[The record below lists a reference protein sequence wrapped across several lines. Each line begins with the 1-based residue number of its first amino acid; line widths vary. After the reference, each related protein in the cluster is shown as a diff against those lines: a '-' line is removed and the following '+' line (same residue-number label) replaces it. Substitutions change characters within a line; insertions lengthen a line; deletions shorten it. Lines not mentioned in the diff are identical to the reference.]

1 MKTYKLFFLTTIL
14 MALASCSGFLDRE
27 PDQLLSDEDVFSD
40 PKMIKSALANIY
52 GRARW
57 GQKLEDSQSFIRLDE
72 ACLSNGGPD
81 QSTGFADDL
90 WRIYPYT
97 LIRNINQL
105 LQSIRNA
112 DLEATEKMQFE
123 GEVRFLRAW
132 TYFNTIR
139 GLGGVPLV
147 GDQVMEYTPGMDI
160 ETLRLPRATEEAS
173 YNYVIDECTEIIN
186 NRMLPEEPS
195 INAARATKWAALALK
210 ARAAIYA
217 ASIAKYNNLMDEPIR
232 TEKGEIGID
241 ASKAQSYYET
251 ALQACRDIMAGE
263 KYKLQ
268 ETVADKGLNFY
279 NAVTVKD
286 NNVEVIWA
294 TDYKYPGLTHQFTTN
309 NIMISAKED
318 QGGSIMTPVL
328 NLVEAF
334 EYTDNR
340 DGTIQTTQADGDY
353 IYYDRPEDAFAGKD
367 ARLWGTVVYPGAT
380 FKGERVDFQAGRK
393 YLENGVWQTETSAC
407 GATDESGNIITALN
421 GPVENSD
428 NNINKSGFNIRKYLD
443 ETTSAGTISRGSEVW
458 YVQFRYA
465 EVLLIAAEA
474 AMELNDPT
482 AAEYINQ
489 VRERAGIQPLQT
501 VTLDDIVRER
511 RVEFAFENQRFW
523 DLKRWRLAHK
533 VWNGDENNPQAVLYV
548 LFPYQIHQPGDPR
561 DGKWVFEKRKAYM
574 APYPRNFQL
583 RNYYNFMDQE
593 WLNNNPNLT
602 KNPYQ

>member
-1 MKTYKLFFLTTIL
+1 
-14 MALASCSGFLDRE
+14 MALVSCSGFLDRK
-27 PDQLLSDEDVFSD
+27 PDQLLSDEDVFGD
-40 PKMIKSALANIY
+40 PKMIMSALANIY

-57 GQKLEDSQSFIRLDE
+57 GQKLEDSNSFICLDE

-81 QSTGFADDL
+81 QTASFADDL

-105 LQSIRNA
+105 LQSIRNSG
-112 DLEATEKMQFE
+112 LSVEEKMRFE

-139 GLGGVPLV
+139 GLGGIPLV

-160 ETLRLPRATEEAS
+160 ETLRLPRATEKDS
-173 YNYVIDECTEIIN
+173 YDYVIGECTEIVEDG
-186 NRMLPEEPS
+186 MLPEEPS
-195 INAARATKWAALALK
+195 VNAARATKWAALALK
-210 ARAAIYA
+210 ARAALYA
-217 ASIAKYNNLMDEPIR
+217 ASIARYNSLMEEPVR
-232 TEKGEIGID
+232 TANGEIGID
-241 ASKAQSYYET
+241 ASEAERYYEI
-251 ALQACRDIMAGE
+251 ALQACKEVMEGG
-263 KYKLQ
+263 KYRLQ
-268 ETVADKGLNFY
+268 DTEEDKGRNFY
-279 NAVTVKD
+279 NAVTVKE

-318 QGGSIMTPVL
+318 QGGSVMTPVL
-328 NLVEAF
+328 NLVEDF
-334 EYTDNR
+334 EYADNR
-340 DGTIQTTQADGDY
+340 DGTIRTNGPDGDY
-353 IYYDRPEDAFAGKD
+353 VYYDSPEDAFAGKD
-367 ARLWGTVVYPGAT
+367 ARLWGTVVYPGAE
-380 FKGERVDFQAGRK
+380 FKGGKVLFQAGRK
-393 YLENGVWQTETSAC
+393 YLKDGVWQTETGTC
-407 GATDESGNIITALN
+407 GSTDEEGNVITALN

-465 EVLLIAAEA
+465 EILLIAAEA
-474 AMELNDPT
+474 AMELGDP
-482 AAEYINQ
+482 AAVTYINQ
-489 VRERAGIQPLQT
+489 VRERAGIQPLAS

-511 RVEFAFENQRFW
+511 RVEFAFENHRWW

-533 VWNGDENNPQAVLYV
+533 IWNGDENNPQAVLYV
-548 LFPYQIHQPGDPR
+548 LFPYVIHQPGDPR
-561 DGKWVFEKRKAYM
+561 DGKWVFEKKKAYM
-574 APYPRNFQL
+574 APYPRYFQL